1 MYNFDFKMGALQLST
16 TWPPI
21 ALLGCITIVYAV
33 IQPIIVGCSVVGFSL
48 FYVAYKY
55 NMLWVMDQ
63 PVALES
69 GGMIYN
75 KALTSIFT
83 SLYLAEVC
91 LAGLFFLQKVNADGS
106 GGIAP
111 LGIAGGVIF
120 AVMIV
125 VTAVFQIWVQR
136 KYNLRRLAYVDST
149 YVVGSHRLFET
160 NATKHEER
168 ATEPGDTEA
177 VTATDKPQQDAAVI
191 EEHRKGIENPGEV
204 YGKTSGMHLTA
215 FDNPATW
222 KPQPVVWI
230 TDDSSGI
237 GLGPAEVKRLEE
249 AGILASCEY
258 TRRDAESGRILVDRS
273 PPDETWHGGEEY

>member
-1 MYNFDFKMGALQLST
+1 MASLQLST

-21 ALLGCITIVYAV
+21 ALLGCITIVYAI
-33 IQPIIVGCSVVGFSL
+33 IQPIIVGCSVVGFFL

-63 PVALES
+63 PVGLES
-69 GGMIYN
+69 GGIIYN

-91 LAGLFFLQKVNADGS
+91 LAGLFFLQKNNADGT
-106 GGIAP
+106 GGLAP

-120 AVMIV
+120 VVMIV
-125 VTAVFQIWVQR
+125 VTAVFQIWIQR
-136 KYNLRRLAYVDST
+136 KYNLMRLKYVDPS
-149 YVVGSHRLFET
+149 YVAGSHRLFAT
-160 NATKHEER
+160 NASKPVESG
-168 ATEPGDTEA
+168 TE
-177 VTATDKPQQDAAVI
+177 TAPVAETDKAQQDAAVI
-191 EEHRKGIENPGEV
+191 EEHRKGIERPGEV

-230 TDDSSGI
+230 TDDSSGV
-237 GLGPAEVKRLEE
+237 GLGPAEVKRLKE
-249 AGILASCEY
+249 AGILSSCEN
-258 TRRDAESGRILVDRS
+258 TRCDADRGKIFVDRS
-273 PPDETWHGGEEY
+273 PPDEAWHGVEEE

>member
-1 MYNFDFKMGALQLST
+1 VYAFDFKMPSLQLST

-21 ALLGCITIVYAV
+21 ALLGCITIVYAI
-33 IQPIIVGCSVVGFSL
+33 IQPIIVGCSVLGFSL

-69 GGMIYN
+69 GGIIYN

-91 LAGLFFLQKVNADGS
+91 LAGLFFLQKVNSDGS
-106 GGIAP
+106 GGLAP
-111 LGIAGGVIF
+111 LGLAGGVIF

-125 VTAVFQIWVQR
+125 VTAVFQIWIQR
-136 KYNLRRLAYVDST
+136 KYNLRRLTYVDPS
-149 YVVGSHRLFET
+149 YVAGSHPLF
-160 NATKHEER
+160 ATHASKHEEHG
-168 ATEPGDTEA
+168 TEKGSEA
-177 VTATDKPQQDAAVI
+177 GADKPQQDAAVI
-191 EEHRKGIENPGEV
+191 EEHRKETENPGEV
-204 YGKTSGMHLTA
+204 YGKTSGLHLTA

-230 TDDSSGI
+230 TDDSSGT
-237 GLGPAEVKRLEE
+237 GLGPAEVKRLQEV
-249 AGILASCEY
+249 GILASCEY
-258 TRRDAESGRILVDRS
+258 TRCDAESGRIIVDRS
-273 PPDETWHGGEEY
+273 PPDETWHGGEEQ